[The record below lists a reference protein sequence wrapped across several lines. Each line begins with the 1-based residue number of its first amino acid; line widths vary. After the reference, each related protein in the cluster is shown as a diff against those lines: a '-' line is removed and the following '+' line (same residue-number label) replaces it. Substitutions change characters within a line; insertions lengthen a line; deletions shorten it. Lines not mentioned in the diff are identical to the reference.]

1 MNGILYLGQKYV
13 ANKTENWDENENKNK
28 TYEKIKKQFLGVV
41 HCESLLSLFYSV
53 EALNEGL
60 NMLISMIAVY
70 AVKCYVFES

>member
-28 TYEKIKKQFLGVV
+28 TYEKIKKKHFLV